1 MNATEEDIILSRRS
15 WFWRRITL
23 QVVLGWLGV
32 ILSVM
37 VGITAM
43 RTGDWPTAAVQ
54 IALIAGM
61 AWLVTMYFAQVNN
74 ADRIKGL
81 VESATEGLARAKD
94 AAE

>member
-1 MNATEEDIILSRRS
+1 MKTPEDILVSRKS
-15 WFWRRITL
+15 WFWRRTTL
-23 QVVLGWLGV
+23 QVILAWFGI
-32 ILSVM
+32 ILSVT

-94 AAE
+94 VAQ